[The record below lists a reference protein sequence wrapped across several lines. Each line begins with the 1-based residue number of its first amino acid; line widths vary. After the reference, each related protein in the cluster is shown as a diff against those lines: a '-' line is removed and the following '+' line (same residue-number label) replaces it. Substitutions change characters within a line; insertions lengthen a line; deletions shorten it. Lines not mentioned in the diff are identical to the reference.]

1 MAMQAEVKGPAP
13 GGARSDAATRHAG
26 DPALLAAALVA
37 ALEEALLVAR
47 RLLGEL
53 DTGAERHAA
62 AAAHPTQVL
71 ALAEADSAPQQRVL
85 VLAALAGP
93 CSTAAEP
100 AAGAPPTGL
109 CPGSTS
115 LDAVPTPG
123 RAERAVARDATG
135 GCTPPACPHRLTHR
149 EVEVLRLI
157 AAGHSNREIAA
168 ALFVSPRTAER
179 HVANIY
185 LKLGAHSK
193 AEAAAYALR
202 HGLA

>member
-1 MAMQAEVKGPAP
+1 MAMQAEAEGPAP
-13 GGARSDAATRHAG
+13 GAARPEAATRHAG
-26 DPALLAAALVA
+26 DPAPLAAALVA

-53 DTGAERHAA
+53 DTGTGRHAA
-62 AAAHPTQVL
+62 AAHLARAL
-71 ALAEADSAPQQRVL
+71 ALAEGDSSPQERAL
-85 VLAALAGP
+85 ALAALAGP
-93 CSTAAEP
+93 RSTAAEP
-100 AAGAPPTGL
+100 AVGASPTGL

-123 RAERAVARDATG
+123 RAERAEPCDATG
-135 GCTPPACPHRLTHR
+135 GCTPPACPHRLTRR

-168 ALFVSPRTAER
+168 ALFLSPRTAER

-202 HGLA
+202 QGLA